1 MCPWGRGVHH
11 PATNPAR
18 HKPYYRMVAR
28 NRVWVAYR
36 LLPIPLIPVYLAA
49 WVAISAW
56 RFRSSGNLGVWFRGL
71 AEGLRG
77 D

>member
-1 MCPWGRGVHH
+1 MHH